1 MNLDH
6 KDKICFL
13 EDACQTVT
21 AIADRLWSLDSEY
34 DRLPE
39 SEERAIALYDAERLR
54 YWALLDGKK
63 AKLVE
68 GIVDALNNDTDHAGY
83 VSSRI
88 LYSLANDITGVYKDT
103 RDFQVKLTAL
113 DADLY
118 REKGCND
125 ETKALQEEF

>member
-13 EDACQTVT
+13 DDACQTIT
-21 AIADRLWSLDSEY
+21 AIADRLWSLDSEF

-54 YWALLDGKK
+54 YWKMLSDKRT
-63 AKLVE
+63 KLVE
-68 GIVDALNNDTDHAGY
+68 GILDALGNDPDMNGY

-88 LYSLANDITGVYKDT
+88 LYSLANDITGVYADI
-103 RDFQVKLTAL
+103 RNFQAKLTAL